1 MEIAVLAAIGLLLL
15 GGIVAFAVGNR
26 GWSIGTVVAALLVLL
41 ATGGFLY
48 LAARLAARDAAW
60 AKAVR
65 DLEQRLARA
74 RDGLGPTAEGRLEPL
89 PDVKSV
95 AMLREE
101 RDRWSRAAATVDTWR
116 NRYWSNA
123 SYEPDGGDGPRIGA
137 RIVVPRPP
145 RQPAPAQPGAG
156 ADPNQP
162 APAAQPPL
170 LTAGAMIFLF
180 DESPIAEGG
189 RYLGAFT
196 VGEAALDAGID
207 SQVLT
212 ATLVGEPNERER
224 KMLSEPHGP
233 VTIYDELPV
242 DRWIA
247 FFRLNPATDAA
258 TPNGVT
264 ARNDVA
270 AQFDGIDDEDV
281 RALVQAFVE
290 RFEQH
295 ESEVSEADWPAALQQ
310 LSEGAVVPGSF
321 WATVEFTK
329 SHTFAGAAGSPS
341 REFAAG
347 DEGDFDLATALEL
360 RDRDLVKVRRVVR
373 RRPLSD
379 ALAAIY
385 GTQVGPAAEQGG
397 GGSQRTD
404 GAIALLRQLRSELVV
419 IDTAAQRLDQALTA
433 TTANTEATTVVV
445 QELTEDLGSWERDAT
460 AATGVADA
468 FAASIDT
475 TTRQREQADQA
486 VVTLGRELA
495 ATLARLTAEI
505 DRVAPA
511 PGR

>member
-15 GGIVAFAVGNR
+15 GGLVAFAVGNR

-60 AKAVR
+60 AKAVS

-74 RDGLGPTAEGRLEPL
+74 RDGLGPTADGRLEPL

-116 NRYWSNA
+116 NRYWSDA
-123 SYEPDGGDGPRIGA
+123 QYEPDGGDGPRIGA

-145 RQPAPAQPGAG
+145 RPPAAAAAG

-162 APAAQPPL
+162 APAPQPPL
-170 LTAGAMIFLF
+170 LAAGAMIFLF
-180 DESPIAEGG
+180 DESPLAEGG

-196 VGEAALDAGID
+196 VREAAFDAGID

-224 KMLSEPHGP
+224 KVLSEPHGP

-258 TPNGVT
+258 NANRVT

-270 AQFDGIDDEDV
+270 AQFDGIDDEAV

-295 ESEVSEADWPAALQQ
+295 ESEISEAEWPAALQQ

-329 SHTFAGAAGSPS
+329 SHTFAGAAGSAS
-341 REFAAG
+341 REFTAG
-347 DEGDFDLATALEL
+347 DKAEFDLATALEL
-360 RDRDLVKVRRVVR
+360 RDRDLVKVLRVVR

-385 GTQVGPAAEQGG
+385 GTQVGPVAEQGD

-404 GAIALLRQLRSELVV
+404 GAMALLRQLRSELVV
-419 IDTAAQRLDQALTA
+419 IDTAAQRLDQALAA

-445 QELTEDLGSWERDAT
+445 RELTEDLGSWERDAT

-468 FAASIDT
+468 FATSIDA

-486 VVTLGRELA
+486 VVTFGRELA
-495 ATLARLTAEI
+495 ATLARLTGEI

>member
-48 LAARLAARDAAW
+48 LATRLAARDAAW
-60 AKAVR
+60 AKAVS
-65 DLEQRLARA
+65 DLEQRLAKA
-74 RDGLGPTAEGRLEPL
+74 RDGLGPTADGRLEPL

-116 NRYWSNA
+116 TRSWENA
-123 SYEPDGGDGPRIGA
+123 SYEPDGGDGPKPGA
-137 RIVVPRPP
+137 RITVPRPP
-145 RQPAPAQPGAG
+145 RPPAPAAAG

-162 APAAQPPL
+162 APAPQPPL
-170 LTAGAMIFLF
+170 LAAGAMIFLF
-180 DESPIAEGG
+180 DESPLAEGG

-196 VGEAALDAGID
+196 VREAAFDAGID

-212 ATLVGEPNERER
+212 ATFVGEPNERER
-224 KMLSEPHGP
+224 KVLSEPHGP

-247 FFRLNPATDAA
+247 FFRLNPSTDAA
-258 TPNGVT
+258 NAYGVT

-270 AQFDGIDDEDV
+270 AQFDGIDDDDV

-295 ESEVSEADWPAALQQ
+295 DSEVSEAEWPAALQQ

-329 SHTFAGAAGSPS
+329 SHTFAGAAGSTS
-341 REFAAG
+341 REFTAG
-347 DEGDFDLATALEL
+347 DKAEFDLATALEL
-360 RDRDLVKVRRVVR
+360 RDRDLVQVRRVVR

-385 GTQVGPAAEQGG
+385 GTQVGPVAEQGD
-397 GGSQRTD
+397 GGSQRAD
-404 GAIALLRQLRSELVV
+404 GAMTLLRQLRSEIVV
-419 IDTAAQRLDQALTA
+419 IDTAAQRLDQALAA

-468 FAASIDT
+468 FATSIDK

-486 VVTLGRELA
+486 VVALGRELA

>member
-15 GGIVAFAVGNR
+15 GGLVAFAVGNR

-41 ATGGFLY
+41 VTGGFLY
-48 LAARLAARDAAW
+48 LATRLAARDAAW
-60 AKAVR
+60 AKTVN
-65 DLEQRLARA
+65 DLEQRLAKA
-74 RDGLGPTAEGRLEPL
+74 RDGLGPTADGRLEPL
-89 PDVKSV
+89 SDVKSV
-95 AMLREE
+95 ATLREE
-101 RDRWSRAAATVDTWR
+101 RDRWSRAVATVDTWR

-145 RQPAPAQPGAG
+145 RQPAPAQAGAA

-162 APAAQPPL
+162 APASQPPL

-180 DESPIAEGG
+180 DESPLSEGG

-196 VGEAALDAGID
+196 VREAAFDAGID

-224 KMLSEPHGP
+224 KVLSEPHGP

-247 FFRLNPATDAA
+247 FFRLNPAPDAA
-258 TPNGVT
+258 QANAVT

-270 AQFDGIDDEDV
+270 AQFDGIDDEEV
-281 RALVQAFVE
+281 RSLVQAFVE

-295 ESEVSEADWPAALQQ
+295 EKEVSEAEWPAAMQQ
-310 LSEGAVVPGSF
+310 LSEGGAVPGSF

-329 SHTFAGAAGSPS
+329 SHTFAGAAGTTG
-341 REFAAG
+341 REFTAG
-347 DEGDFDLATALEL
+347 DKADFDLATAMEL
-360 RDRDLVKVRRVVR
+360 RDRDLVKVLRVVT

-385 GTQVGPAAEQGG
+385 GTQIGPTAEQGD
-397 GGSQRTD
+397 GGSQRAD
-404 GAIALLRQLRSELVV
+404 GSIALLRQLRAEIVV
-419 IDTAAQRLDQALTA
+419 IETAKQRLDQALAA
-433 TTANTEATTVVV
+433 TTANTEATTRVV
-445 QELTEDLGSWERDAT
+445 QELTDDLGSWERDVT
-460 AATGVADA
+460 AATAVADA
-468 FAASIDT
+468 FATSMDK

>member
-15 GGIVAFAVGNR
+15 GGLVAFAVGNR

-48 LAARLAARDAAW
+48 LGARLAARDAAW
-60 AKAVR
+60 AKAVS

-74 RDGLGPTAEGRLEPL
+74 RDGLGPTADGRLEPL

-95 AMLREE
+95 AILREE
-101 RDRWSRAAATVDTWR
+101 RDRWSRAAATVETWR

-145 RQPAPAQPGAG
+145 RPPAPAAAG

-162 APAAQPPL
+162 APAPQPPL
-170 LTAGAMIFLF
+170 LAAGAMIFLF
-180 DESPIAEGG
+180 DESPLAEGG

-196 VGEAALDAGID
+196 VREAAFDAGID

-212 ATLVGEPNERER
+212 ATFVGEPNERER
-224 KMLSEPHGP
+224 KVLSEPHGP

-258 TPNGVT
+258 NANGVT
-264 ARNDVA
+264 ARDDVA
-270 AQFDGIDDEDV
+270 AQFDGIDDDDV

-295 ESEVSEADWPAALQQ
+295 ESEVSEAEWPAALQQ

-329 SHTFAGAAGSPS
+329 SHTFAGGAGSAS
-341 REFAAG
+341 REFTAG
-347 DEGDFDLATALEL
+347 DKAEFDLATALEL
-360 RDRDLVKVRRVVR
+360 RDRDLVKVLRVVR

-385 GTQVGPAAEQGG
+385 GTQVGPVAEQGDA
-397 GGSQRTD
+397 GSQRTD

-419 IDTAAQRLDQALTA
+419 IDTAAQRLDQALAA

-468 FAASIDT
+468 FATSIDT

-495 ATLARLTAEI
+495 AMLARLTGEI

>member
-1 MEIAVLAAIGLLLL
+1 
-15 GGIVAFAVGNR
+15 
-26 GWSIGTVVAALLVLL
+26 
-41 ATGGFLY
+41 
-48 LAARLAARDAAW
+48 
-60 AKAVR
+60 
-65 DLEQRLARA
+65 
-74 RDGLGPTAEGRLEPL
+74 
-89 PDVKSV
+89 
-95 AMLREE
+95 
-101 RDRWSRAAATVDTWR
+101 
-116 NRYWSNA
+116 
-123 SYEPDGGDGPRIGA
+123 
-137 RIVVPRPP
+137 
-145 RQPAPAQPGAG
+145 
-156 ADPNQP
+156 
-162 APAAQPPL
+162 
-170 LTAGAMIFLF
+170 MIFLF
-180 DESPIAEGG
+180 DESPLAEGG

-196 VGEAALDAGID
+196 VREAAFDAGID
-207 SQVLT
+207 SQVLM
-212 ATLVGEPNERER
+212 ATFVGEPNERER
-224 KMLSEPHGP
+224 KVLSEPHGP

-247 FFRLNPATDAA
+247 FFRLNPATDGA
-258 TPNGVT
+258 TANRVT

-270 AQFDGIDDEDV
+270 AQFDGIDDDAV

-295 ESEVSEADWPAALQQ
+295 ESEVSEAEWPAALQQ

-329 SHTFAGAAGSPS
+329 SHTFAGAAGSTA
-341 REFAAG
+341 REFTAG
-347 DEGDFDLATALEL
+347 DKAEFDLATALEL
-360 RDRDLVKVRRVVR
+360 RDRDLVKVLRVVK

-385 GTQVGPAAEQGG
+385 GTQVGPVAEQGD

-404 GAIALLRQLRSELVV
+404 GAMALLRQLRSELVV
-419 IDTAAQRLDQALTA
+419 IDTAAQRLDQALAA

-468 FAASIDT
+468 FATSIDA
-475 TTRQREQADQA
+475 TTRQREEADRA
-486 VVTLGRELA
+486 VVTLGRQLA

>member
-60 AKAVR
+60 AKAVS

-74 RDGLGPTAEGRLEPL
+74 RDGLGPTADGRLEPL

-116 NRYWSNA
+116 NRSWSNA

-145 RQPAPAQPGAG
+145 RPPAPAAAG

-162 APAAQPPL
+162 APAPQPPL
-170 LTAGAMIFLF
+170 LAAGAMIFLF
-180 DESPIAEGG
+180 DESPLAEGG

-196 VGEAALDAGID
+196 VREAAFDAGID

-212 ATLVGEPNERER
+212 ATFVGEPNERER
-224 KMLSEPHGP
+224 KVLSEPQGP

-258 TPNGVT
+258 NTSRVT
-264 ARNDVA
+264 ARDDVA
-270 AQFDGIDDEDV
+270 AQFDGIDDDDV

-295 ESEVSEADWPAALQQ
+295 ESEVSEAEWPAALQQ

-329 SHTFAGAAGSPS
+329 SHTFAGAAGSAS
-341 REFAAG
+341 REFTAG
-347 DEGDFDLATALEL
+347 DNAEFDLATALEL
-360 RDRDLVKVRRVVR
+360 GDRDLVKVRRVVR

-385 GTQVGPAAEQGG
+385 GTQVGPVAEQGD
-397 GGSQRTD
+397 GGSQRAD

-419 IDTAAQRLDQALTA
+419 IDTAAQRLDQALAA

-468 FAASIDT
+468 FATSIDT